1 MSSTGKGSRGVD
13 SCLISVAAAFSPS
26 LASPYHTKLHYVDK
40 NATTND
46 LSCVFSFI
54 FKRQF

>member
-46 LSCVFSFI
+46 LSYAFLVYF
-54 FKRQF
+54 

>member
-1 MSSTGKGSRGVD
+1 MSSTATGRRGVD

-26 LASPYHTKLHYVDK
+26 LANPYHTKLHYVDK

-46 LSCVFSFI
+46 FSCAFLVYF
-54 FKRQF
+54 